1 MALYVRYADLENHLL
16 DLSRRPMKFE
26 AKTTHLELNGRWGLE
41 ELSDA
46 TKDYIQL
53 YGFAYSLIPDLP
65 TARRDE
71 IDYIYG
77 KFPWRGGYSTVN
89 FFNQLFHK
97 IPPKLRPEVQR
108 IQYASPGFI
117 ELTELLAVAGTVAG
131 IVAAVSKSVSSVHDL
146 YRSIQKAAIDHEL
159 SKINLAKE
167 DLELKRRQIE
177 FCEHAAKQMSKAFE
191 LTEAQENLID
201 QKVRGNPVMKLKI
214 LLSVFR
220 RVEPLAKKQA
230 EGKLKVTGKERYEKY
245 EI

>member
-1 MALYVRYADLENHLL
+1 VEL
-16 DLSRRPMKFE
+16 E
-26 AKTTHLELNGRWGLE
+26 AKTTRLRLDGRWGLE
-41 ELSDA
+41 ELSDT

-53 YGFAYSLIPDLP
+53 YGFAYSLLPDLP
-65 TARRDE
+65 IARREE

-97 IPPKLRPEVQR
+97 IPPKLRPQVRR

-117 ELTELLAVAGTVAG
+117 ELTELLLVAQTVAA
-131 IVAAVSKSVSSVHDL
+131 IVTTVCTSLKSVHEL
-146 YRSIQKAAIDHEL
+146 YRSIQKASVDYEL

-167 DLELKRRQIE
+167 GLELKQRQIT
-177 FCEHAAKQMSKAFE
+177 FCDNSSKR
-191 LTEAQENLID
+191 LVEALGLSKMQERLID
-201 QKVRGNPVMKLKI
+201 QKVQGNPAMKLKI

-230 EGKLKVTGKERYEKY
+230 EGKLKLAGKKKRAERGRLG
-245 EI
+245 

>member
-1 MALYVRYADLENHLL
+1 MAL
-16 DLSRRPMKFE
+16 E
-26 AKTTHLELNGRWGLE
+26 AKTTHLELDGRWSLE
-41 ELSDA
+41 ELANA

-65 TARRDE
+65 LARREE

-97 IPPKLRPEVQR
+97 IPPNLRPEVQR

-117 ELTELLAVAGTVAG
+117 ELAELLAVAGTVAAIIG
-131 IVAAVSKSVSSVHDL
+131 TVCKSINTVHDL
-146 YRSIQKAAIDHEL
+146 YRNIQKASIEHKL
-159 SKINLAKE
+159 SKINLKKE
-167 DLELKRRQIE
+167 SLNLKQQQIA
-177 FCEHAAKQMSKAFE
+177 FCEESANKLAKAFGF
-191 LTEAQENLID
+191 TEAQEQLID
-201 QKVRGNPVMKLKI
+201 QKVQGNPVIKLKI

-230 EGKLKVTGKERYEKY
+230 DGKLKVTGKEKRK
-245 EI
+245 I

>member
-1 MALYVRYADLENHLL
+1 VALEA
-16 DLSRRPMKFE
+16 SR
-26 AKTTHLELNGRWGLE
+26 TQLGLGGRWGLE
-41 ELSDA
+41 ELSDT

-65 TARRDE
+65 SSRRE
-71 IDYIYG
+71 EVDYIYG

-97 IPPKLRPEVQR
+97 IPPRLRPEVQR

-117 ELTELLAVAGTVAG
+117 ELSELLAVAVTVAA
-131 IVAAVSKSVSSVHDL
+131 IVAAVCKSLGSVHDL
-146 YRSIQKAAIDHEL
+146 YRSIQKASVDHEL

-167 DLELKRRQIE
+167 NIELKQRQIS
-177 FCEHAAKQMSKAFE
+177 FCETSAKRLAKALG
-191 LTEAQENLID
+191 LTEAQERLID

-230 EGKLKVTGKERYEKY
+230 EGKLKVTGEEHTP
-245 EI
+245 

>member
-1 MALYVRYADLENHLL
+1 MA
-16 DLSRRPMKFE
+16 FE
-26 AKTTHLELNGRWGLE
+26 TKTTQLEIDGRWSLE
-41 ELSDA
+41 ELADA

-53 YGFAYSLIPDLP
+53 YGFAYSLISDLP
-65 TARRDE
+65 SARQE
-71 IDYIYG
+71 EVDYIYG

-117 ELTELLAVAGTVAG
+117 ELAELLAVAGTVAAIIG
-131 IVAAVSKSVSSVHDL
+131 TVCKSIKTVHDL
-146 YRSIQKAAIDHEL
+146 YRSIQKASVEHEL
-159 SKINLAKE
+159 SKINLTKE
-167 DLELKRRQIE
+167 GLELKQRQIT
-177 FCEHAAKQMSKAFE
+177 FCEESAKKLARAFG
-191 LTEAQENLID
+191 LTEAQEKLID

-230 EGKLKVTGKERYEKY
+230 EGKLKVTGKEKRK
-245 EI
+245 I

>member
-1 MALYVRYADLENHLL
+1 MALET
-16 DLSRRPMKFE
+16 K
-26 AKTTHLELNGRWGLE
+26 KTHLGLDGRWDLE
-41 ELSDA
+41 ELSDT

-53 YGFAYSLIPDLP
+53 YGFAYSLLPDLP
-65 TARRDE
+65 VARKEE

-117 ELTELLAVAGTVAG
+117 ELTELLVVSGTVAA
-131 IVAAVSKSVSSVHDL
+131 IIFTVCKSLKSVHDL
-146 YRSIQKAAIDHEL
+146 YRSIQKASVDHEL

-167 DLELKRRQIE
+167 NLDLKQRQIA
-177 FCEHAAKQMSKAFE
+177 FCETSSRSLAKALG
-191 LTEAQENLID
+191 LTTAQEQLID
-201 QKVRGNPVMKLKI
+201 QKVQGISVMKLKI
-214 LLSVFR
+214 LLSVYR

-230 EGKLKVTGKERYEKY
+230 EGKLKVTGAEKQ
-245 EI
+245 

>member
-1 MALYVRYADLENHLL
+1 MQL
-16 DLSRRPMKFE
+16 E
-26 AKTTHLELNGRWGLE
+26 AKTTQLGLDGRWGLE
-41 ELSDA
+41 ELSDT
-46 TKDYIQL
+46 TKGYIQL

-65 TARRDE
+65 TARREE

-97 IPPKLRPEVQR
+97 IPVKLRPEVQR

-117 ELTELLAVAGTVAG
+117 ELTELLAVAVTVAG
-131 IVAAVSKSVSSVHDL
+131 IIATVCKSLGSVHDL
-146 YRSIQKAAIDHEL
+146 YRSIQKASVDHEL

-167 DLELKRRQIE
+167 GLDLKQRQIT
-177 FCEHAAKQMSKAFE
+177 FCENSSKDLVKAFG

-201 QKVRGNPVMKLKI
+201 QKVLGNPVMKLKI

-230 EGKLKVTGKERYEKY
+230 EGKLKVTGREHHTK
-245 EI
+245 